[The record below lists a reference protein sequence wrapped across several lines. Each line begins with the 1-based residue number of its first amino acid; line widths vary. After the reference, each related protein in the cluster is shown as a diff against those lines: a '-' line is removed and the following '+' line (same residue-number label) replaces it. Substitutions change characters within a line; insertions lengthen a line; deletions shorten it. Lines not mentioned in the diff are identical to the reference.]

1 MPDLDMVRESPEKVV
16 FDALDDTRA
25 GMLWVPAS
33 GQHPQPMTHHLERS
47 DGELW
52 FIADQNSDL
61 VAAVGEGADARFTL
75 VTEGQDVHLS
85 LTGALMQVDN
95 PERLRNLWTPI
106 AAAFFEGQDPVDSDA
121 ILLRM
126 TLREAAIWASP
137 SNPVIFGINV
147 LRANAG
153 GSTEELGYH
162 TVIQIAA

>member
-1 MPDLDMVRESPEKVV
+1 MPDLDTAREAPEKLV

-52 FIADQNSDL
+52 FIVNRQSDL

-75 VTEGQDVHLS
+75 VTKAQDVHIS
-85 LTGALMQVDN
+85 FTGALMQVDN
-95 PERLRNLWTPI
+95 PERLRNLWSPVS
-106 AAAFFEGQDPVDSDA
+106 AAFFEGEAPTESDA

-126 TLREAAIWASP
+126 TLREAALWASP
-137 SNPVIFGINV
+137 SNPVVFGINV

-153 GSTEELGYH
+153 GSAEDLGFH